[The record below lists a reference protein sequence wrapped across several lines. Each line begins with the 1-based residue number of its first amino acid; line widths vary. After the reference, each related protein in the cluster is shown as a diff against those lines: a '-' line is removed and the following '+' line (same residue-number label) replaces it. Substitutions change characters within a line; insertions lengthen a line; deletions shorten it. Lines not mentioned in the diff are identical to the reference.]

1 MDNNTLVQELLNNA
15 CPSMAKSNSH
25 SKWNYACIDLHCRFM
40 HVVWTYLNG
49 SGIPNIYHFEVTE
62 DDSTPKWVHN
72 ACEWD

>member
-1 MDNNTLVQELLNNA
+1 
-15 CPSMAKSNSH
+15 
-25 SKWNYACIDLHCRFM
+25 LHCRFM